1 MGKKMFDKEFLKT
14 LTVLYVEDDETIRT
28 SLGNILKKVFKEV
41 VTCVDGKDGVT
52 NYELYT
58 QDMDMEFD
66 AIISDINMP
75 NMNGLEMVK
84 KIREYD
90 QDIPVVMTTAHG
102 EANYL
107 MEAIKV
113 NVSGYTLKPID
124 TKELLNTVQKFC
136 EIKRNQRL
144 IQEKEAELSEYMD
157 VVNGIATIVKVDK
170 TDTIVEANEYFC
182 ALLDQEE
189 DELIGTNILQVIS
202 PDSIS
207 TNYREMKSNI
217 KTNESWKGKLKL
229 LSHNDEVYH
238 LRSTNIPKID
248 PNTGKNIGYISIGFV
263 ADDEEQEKKETL
275 SKARQ
280 NILAEKQK
288 VLQLNKQVK
297 TLKTTKSSASRQP
310 NYENIGYLREALEEE
325 RKKNHD
331 NLKQIEGYEYEIS
344 LLKDKLL
351 NIVDNEKA
359 KKVDTMKRVQ
369 ELSRENAM
377 LQDNL
382 IRAQNE
388 INALQPRP
396 KYVE

>member
-1 MGKKMFDKEFLKT
+1 MFDKEFLKT
-14 LTVLYVEDDETIRT
+14 LTILYVEDDETIRT

-41 VTCVDGKDGVT
+41 VTCVDGKDGVA

-75 NMNGLEMVK
+75 NLNGLEMIK

-90 QDIPVVMTTAHG
+90 SDIPVVMTTAHG

-124 TKELLNTVQKFC
+124 TKELLGTVQKFC

-144 IQEKEAELSEYMD
+144 IQEKEAELSEYME

-170 TDTIVEANEYFC
+170 TDTILEANEYFC
-182 ALLDQEE
+182 AILDQSEE
-189 DELIGTNILQVIS
+189 DLVGTNILQVVH
-202 PDSIS
+202 PESIPS
-207 TNYREMKSNI
+207 SYREMKSNI
-217 KTNESWKGKLKL
+217 KLNESWKGKLKL
-229 LSHNDEVYH
+229 LSNNDEVFH
-238 LRSTNIPKID
+238 IRSTNIPKID
-248 PNTGKNIGYISIGFV
+248 PNTGKNIGYISIGFI

-275 SKARQ
+275 HKARQ

-297 TLKTTKSSASRQP
+297 NLKHTQNNTTQVA
-310 NYENIGYLREALEEE
+310 NYDNIVYVREALENE
-325 RKKNHD
+325 RKKNQD
-331 NLKQIEGYEYEIS
+331 NLKQIEGYEYEITQ
-344 LLKDKLL
+344 LRDKLL
-351 NIVDNEKA
+351 NIVDIEKA
-359 KKVDTMKRVQ
+359 KKQDTLKRIQ

-382 IRAQNE
+382 IRAQNQ
-388 INALQPRP
+388 INSLQPKP
-396 KYVE
+396 KYIE